1 MALVVFKAFMHFPF
15 LAMKP
20 AWHLVFFFF
29 FASVVRRLSILCVP
43 RLLPCPLAAVCVL
56 CSHKDEAASGS

>member
-1 MALVVFKAFMHFPF
+1 MALVLFKAFTQFPF

-20 AWHLVFFFF
+20 TWQLVFFLTS
-29 FASVVRRLSILCVP
+29 SVVRRLSILCVP